1 MIGVV
6 IILAMKN
13 VVATIINVVVN
24 YEVSTTK
31 YFLVVEKL
39 TTGNWM

>member
-13 VVATIINVVVN
+13 GVVTIINVVVN
-24 YEVSTTK
+24 YVVSTTT
-31 YFLVVEKL
+31 YSLVLEKL
-39 TTGNWM
+39 TTGN